1 MRRSDRL
8 GRGAAVGYAALGTLA
23 ALAYT
28 TRIVPPWADKTVPAC
43 VGVAAGVA
51 LLTYLWWRPPIWTR
65 GRRANGEP
73 THNMLLVALSIVI
86 VLIAGALGS
95 IAGAA
100 ALGSHSLPDRPAETA
115 AVGFVPCSGRGCYQ
129 RVTIEVGGE
138 RITARYAGANS
149 PGVVATVGAPFVYDL
164 ADATHLMPRRSFE
177 YGRGDA
183 PRTAALCALAIVLTF
198 AVAFA
203 RSLRRADPRTP

>member
-28 TRIVPPWADKTVPAC
+28 TRIVPPWADKTIPAY

-51 LLTYLWWRPPIWTR
+51 LLAYLWWRPPIWTR

-86 VLIAGALGS
+86 LLIAGALGS

-100 ALGSHSLPDRPAETA
+100 ALGAHSLPDRPAETTA
-115 AVGFVPCSGRGCYQ
+115 IGYVPCAGRGCYQ
-129 RVTIEVGGE
+129 RVIIAVGAQQ
-138 RITARYAGANS
+138 ITAPYAGATA
-149 PGVVATVGAPFVYDL
+149 PGVDATVGAPFVYDP
-164 ADATHLMPRRSFE
+164 ADPTHLMPRLAFE
-177 YGRGDA
+177 YGRTDA
-183 PRTAALCALAIVLTF
+183 PRTVAISALAIALVF
-198 AVAFA
+198 VVAFI
-203 RSLRRADPRTP
+203 RSVRRS